1 MRPGHAVRAPIG
13 AAPGPVGA
21 LASPWLMALFFL
33 LMAAAA
39 LAVAYEWLAPAP
51 AVLLPLGLLV
61 VNLTASI
68 ASNARFRA
76 DLPLLVFHV
85 SLLLFVALLATA
97 WLTYFEG
104 ATKVLVGGRFG
115 GDLLIEERG
124 ALHGDGARALRF
136 ANDGFTETYT
146 GKYRHTRNRLR
157 VADAA
162 GGWHDG
168 VIGDDRPLVL
178 DGYRIYASGRGY
190 AAKLQWVADDGAPRA
205 ATVLLGALGV
215 DGFST
220 GTAWSIPGGPSVWVS
235 LSTEP
240 IPSGPDGR
248 RDDLGARQARNQLV
262 LKYDGRFYDVP
273 MGGGLALPGG
283 RLSYVGVGAWMGY
296 RIIYDPTKPWLIGTV
311 AVAVASLLWFYA
323 RRLWRTWD
331 ED

>member
-1 MRPGHAVRAPIG
+1 MEGQLRPARG
-13 AAPGPVGA
+13 APGLVGA
-21 LASPWLMALFFL
+21 LASPWLMALFFV

-39 LAVAYEWLAPAP
+39 LGVAYEWLAPAP

-85 SLLLFVALLATA
+85 SLLLFVALLAAA

-104 ATKVLVGGRFG
+104 AIKVPVGGRFG
-115 GDLLIEERG
+115 GDLLLEERG

-136 ANDGFTETYT
+136 ANEGFTETYT
-146 GKYRHTRNRLR
+146 GKYRRTDNRVR
-157 VADAA
+157 FPDAA
-162 GGWHDG
+162 GRWHDG
-168 VIGDDRPLVL
+168 VIGDDRPLVQN
-178 DGYRIYASGRGY
+178 GYRIYTRGRGY
-190 AAKLQWVADDGAPRA
+190 AAKLQWVPDDGALRA

-240 IPSGPDGR
+240 VRSGDGVR
-248 RDDLGARQARNQLV
+248 RDDLDVRQARNRLV
-262 LKYDGRFYDVP
+262 LKHDGRFHDVA
-273 MGGGLALPGG
+273 MGGSLALPGG
-283 RLSYVGVGAWMGY
+283 RLRYAGLDAWMGY
-296 RIIYDPTKPWLIGTV
+296 RIIYDPAKPWLIGVV